1 MMNVEDCHSTRE
13 SNISERTHIH
23 YSYNYK
29 KRKNSSGTI
38 TEQDIDQD
46 QSSESMNTAKPVLR
60 QMNM

>member
-1 MMNVEDCHSTRE
+1 MLKTAIPLEKATFQRE
-13 SNISERTHIH
+13 LIYTIAKK
-23 YSYNYK
+23 K

-38 TEQDIDQD
+38 TEQD